1 MPSTIKAEI
10 ILAII
15 VIVGTAARL
24 IHQSPFSRNH

>member
-1 MPSTIKAEI
+1 MSKTEL

-24 IHQSPFSRNH
+24 IHQSPFSRKH